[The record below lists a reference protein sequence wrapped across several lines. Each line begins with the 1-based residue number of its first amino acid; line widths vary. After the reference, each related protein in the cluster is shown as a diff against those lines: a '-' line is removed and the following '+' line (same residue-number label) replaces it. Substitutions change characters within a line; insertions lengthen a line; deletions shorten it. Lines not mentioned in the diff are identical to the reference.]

1 MPSER
6 WWRHAWF
13 ALAGLLAANPVP
25 ASDEAS
31 PEGLLVERIVAV
43 VDGRPVLLSEARLL
57 QALRGVDRETAVNA
71 LVDEGLMLR
80 EALRLPQAAATPE
93 DEERALQS
101 LRARAPALM
110 GVAEEELRRLARRQ
124 TVILK
129 YIEVRFRPQVRVSE
143 EDVRKAFDSEY
154 GSVPDPPPFEATT
167 QTIRERMTEAQLN
180 ERVEAWVKELRSSA
194 SIRINP
200 ETIDPQ

>member
-1 MPSER
+1 MPSDR
-6 WWRHAWF
+6 RSRSAGF
-13 ALAGLLAANPVP
+13 ALAALLV
-25 ASDEAS
+25 AS
-31 PEGLLVERIVAV
+31 PTRAADEPDAQSLLVERIVAV

-101 LRARAPALM
+101 LRARAPGLT
-110 GVAEEELRRLARRQ
+110 VAEEELRRLARRQ

-129 YIEVRFRPQVRVSE
+129 YIEVRFRPQVRISE
-143 EDVRKAFDSEY
+143 EDVRKAFDAEY
-154 GSVPDPPPFEATT
+154 GSVPDPPPYEATT
-167 QTIRERMTEAQLN
+167 QSIRERMTEAQLN

-200 ETIDPQ
+200 ETLAPQ

>member
-1 MPSER
+1 M
-6 WWRHAWF
+6 F
-13 ALAGLLAANPVP
+13 ALAALLAANPVP
-25 ASDEAS
+25 ASGEVI
-31 PEGLLVERIVAV
+31 PGGLLVERIVAV
-43 VDGRPVLLSEARLL
+43 VDGRPVLLSETRLL
-57 QALRGVDRETAVNA
+57 QALRGVGRDHAVNA

-101 LRARAPALM
+101 LRARAPALT
-110 GVAEEELRRLARRQ
+110 GVEEEELRRLARRQ

-143 EDVRKAFDSEY
+143 EDVHKTFDSEY
-154 GSVPDPPPFEATT
+154 GSLPDPPPFEATT
-167 QTIRERMTEAQLN
+167 RTIRERMTEAQLN

-200 ETIDPQ
+200 EVIDLQ

>member
-1 MPSER
+1 MC
-6 WWRHAWF
+6 
-13 ALAGLLAANPVP
+13 ALAVLLAASPVLP
-25 ASDEAS
+25 RDEPG
-31 PEGLLVERIVAV
+31 PEEVLVERIAAV
-43 VDGRPVLLSEARLL
+43 VDGRPVLLSEVRLL
-57 QALRGVDRETAVNA
+57 QALRGVDRETAVSA
-71 LVDEGLMLR
+71 LIDEGLMLR

-93 DEERALQS
+93 DEERALES
-101 LRARAPALM
+101 LRARAPNLT
-110 GVAEEELRRLARRQ
+110 GVAHEELRLLARRQ

-154 GSVPDPPPFEATT
+154 ASVPDPPPYEATT
-167 QTIRERMTEAQLN
+167 QSIRERLTEAQLN

-200 ETIDPQ
+200 DPVEAPRNAGPRA